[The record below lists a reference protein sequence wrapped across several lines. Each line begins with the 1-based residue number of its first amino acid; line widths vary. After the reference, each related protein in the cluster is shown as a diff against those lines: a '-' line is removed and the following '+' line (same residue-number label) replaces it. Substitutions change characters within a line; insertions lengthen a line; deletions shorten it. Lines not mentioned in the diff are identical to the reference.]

1 MLIVCPNC
9 ETSYEVSAASV
20 GESGRTVRCVRCR
33 ETWFATPSAES
44 VAATAA
50 AVSAAAAT
58 ARYQQGAAPRS
69 EALVS
74 AAVGAD
80 QPADSDPE
88 VDANLAARA
97 ADRTHVSFDDPAA
110 IEAEA
115 PAAFAVDETPPLAP
129 AAEDAAPGAPSGKD
143 PHDIETIAA
152 RRARRQKYNPPPR
165 DIRPG
170 ITMLIALLVLLNGA
184 ILLWRYDVVRAM
196 PQTASLFAAIGL
208 PVNLRGLEFTDVK
221 MSSQT
226 HQGVT
231 VLMID
236 GAISNTSREPHE
248 VPRLR
253 FAVRNAAGAEI
264 YTWTTLPERGSL
276 AAGEAQPFQTRLA
289 SPPGEG
295 RDVVVRFFN
304 HRDLA
309 AGGR

>member
-1 MLIVCPNC
+1 MLIACPNC
-9 ETSYEVSAASV
+9 QTSYEVSAASL
-20 GESGRTVRCVRCR
+20 GEAGRTVRCVRCR
-33 ETWFATPSAES
+33 ETWFATPSPES
-44 VAATAA
+44 AAATAA

-58 ARYQQGAAPRS
+58 ARYQQGAAPRA

-74 AAVGAD
+74 ASAGAD
-80 QPADSDPE
+80 RPADGDPE
-88 VDANLAARA
+88 IDPNLAARA
-97 ADRTHVSFDDPAA
+97 ADRDHVSFDDPPA

-115 PAAFAVDETPPLAP
+115 LAAFAAGEAPPLAP
-129 AAEDAAPGAPSGKD
+129 AAEAAAPAAPSAKD
-143 PHDIETIAA
+143 PHDIESIAA

-170 ITMLIALLVLLNGA
+170 ITMLIGLLVLLNGA

-231 VLMID
+231 VMMID
-236 GAISNTSREPHE
+236 GTISNISREPHE

-304 HRDLA
+304 RRDLA
-309 AGGR
+309 TGGR